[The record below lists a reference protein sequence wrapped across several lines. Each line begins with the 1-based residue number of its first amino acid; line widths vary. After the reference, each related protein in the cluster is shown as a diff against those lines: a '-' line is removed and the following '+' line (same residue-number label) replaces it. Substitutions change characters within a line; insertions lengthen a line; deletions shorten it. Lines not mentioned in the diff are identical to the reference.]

1 MSGDIVIERVKLR
14 RVSPKLGYAEIRQP
28 WVNLAGLK
36 IEQLPDGRLSITP
49 PSRQDAQGRTW
60 PSYSLQ
66 PEARAAIEA
75 EIAVLWGWS

>member
-1 MSGDIVIERVKLR
+1 MTLDYTVERVRLR
-14 RVSPKLGYAEIRQP
+14 RVSPQLGFAEIRLP

-36 IEQLPDGRLSITP
+36 VEQSPDGRLKLTP
-49 PSRQDAQGRTW
+49 PSRQDGQGRNW

-75 EIAVLWGWS
+75 EIAVLWAKA